1 LPPRVTAFRDRGL
14 AAVALQNYEVE
25 EVFMSTIA
33 RSLLGLAIAASL
45 LWPIPAAAQKSYDY
59 RQSRDLTQP
68 RSFAFKND
76 GPVVDES
83 TNMAIAAEL
92 ERRGWTRSD
101 DSPEVY
107 VVTRRT
113 FRKQYVAYGP
123 FWGPYYQSAGWY
135 GPYPYAYY
143 SRPGEGWATSDPNG
157 PVNWDETVRGT
168 LTIDLQN
175 AATGTLL
182 WRGIGTRDAH
192 DHSTAS
198 RQTTHVNHEVEHIFE
213 HFPAAR

>member
-1 LPPRVTAFRDRGL
+1 
-14 AAVALQNYEVE
+14 LQNYEVE

-33 RSLLGLAIAASL
+33 RSLLGLAIAVSS
-45 LWPIPAAAQKSYDY
+45 LWPTTAAAQKGTDY
-59 RQSRDLTQP
+59 RQSRDLTRP
-68 RSFAFKND
+68 RTFAFKND

-83 TNMAIAAEL
+83 TNLAIAAEL

-113 FRKQYVAYGP
+113 FQKKYTTNGP

-143 SRPGEGWATSDPNG
+143 SRPGEGWATSDPKG